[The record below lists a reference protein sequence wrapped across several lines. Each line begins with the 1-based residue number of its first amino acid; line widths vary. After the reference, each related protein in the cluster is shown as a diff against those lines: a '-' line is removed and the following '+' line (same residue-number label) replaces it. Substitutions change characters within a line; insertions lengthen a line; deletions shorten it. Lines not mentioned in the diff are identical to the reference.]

1 MKPRLTPIRSMD
13 TDRLLRL
20 LDRFCGRTL
29 WILMALAAILLNA
42 RLDAIADGTT
52 AHAGQVSGQ
61 PMQQPITNDGGSLAV
76 ENAHAQ
82 AAP

>member
-1 MKPRLTPIRSMD
+1 MKPPTTPIRSTD

-29 WILMALAAILLNA
+29 WILLALAAILLNA

-52 AHAGQVSGQ
+52 AHAGQGSDR
-61 PMQQPITNDGGSLAV
+61 PMQQPITKDGGSLAV
-76 ENAHAQ
+76 ENAHAH